1 MNSIREVQQL
11 NKRELEHAV
20 YVSVSLYTLYP
31 LFLFLSV
38 PPIPDR

>member
-20 YVSVSLYTLYP
+20 YVPASYIYP
-31 LFLFLSV
+31 ILFLSLCV
-38 PPIPDR
+38 SPFQIDS